1 MTTYQILVFMKKM
14 FYCLTCLLGLSA
26 CSSENIA
33 LDAMKGYDVANSTCK
48 VTLSPTETRPDFYL
62 ENSMGP
68 VSLGMELGKDGVVR
82 CTLEDVEANCAVRKI
97 HVDIAHQGNQIVL
110 VVYQVDVLF
119 GHKGVLVRTE
129 GLYDVR
135 SFKHL
140 MRRIGMSMSE
150 CN

>member
-1 MTTYQILVFMKKM
+1 MKKM

-33 LDAMKGYDVANSTCK
+33 LDAMKVYDVTNSTCK

-68 VSLGMELGKDGVVR
+68 ASLGMELGKDGVVR

-110 VVYQVDVLF
+110 VVYDKTGLVYKGEVEVALGKTVRLSLKPGAVLP
-119 GHKGVLVRTE
+119 E
-129 GLYDVR
+129 
-135 SFKHL
+135 S
-140 MRRIGMSMSE
+140 
-150 CN
+150 